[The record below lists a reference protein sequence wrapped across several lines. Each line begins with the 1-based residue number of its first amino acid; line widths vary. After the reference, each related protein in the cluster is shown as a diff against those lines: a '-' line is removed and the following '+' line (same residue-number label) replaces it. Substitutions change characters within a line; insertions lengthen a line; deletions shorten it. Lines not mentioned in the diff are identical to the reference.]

1 MDISFIQSVWTLV
14 AFITFMAIVFWAFS
28 DARKNDFKEAS
39 QLPLEDDLSMQK
51 DSVKGAK

>member
-1 MDISFIQSVWTLV
+1 MDIGFIQSVWTLV
-14 AFITFMAIVFWAFS
+14 AFITFIAIVFWAFS

-39 QLPLEDDLSMQK
+39 QLPLEDDLSVQK

>member
-1 MDISFIQSVWTLV
+1 MDIGFIQSVWTLV